1 MLRDGSA
8 SKENRLRKSL
18 TAACVLGWDV
28 TAWAGDVSVPS
39 PGVAFWQ
46 SDGRSIP
53 QLLSLAFEVF
63 IFSDLRQCGICL
75 TQRCVGRRS
84 VLSM

>member
-1 MLRDGSA
+1 MLQEGSA

-18 TAACVLGWDV
+18 TLVCVLGWEV

-46 SDGRSIP
+46 SGGRSIP
-53 QLLSLAFEVF
+53 QSLSLAFEVF
-63 IFSDLRQCGICL
+63 NI
-75 TQRCVGRRS
+75 
-84 VLSM
+84 